1 MHGSLVLR
9 LGVCFVSF
17 MVGSLADYQQ
27 NMGLY
32 FVFTVLN
39 ACLGFL
45 IFFFHCT
52 CNETVRNWK
61 LYHVY
66 LAHVIKTT
74 KFINFESPIFC
85 LLAWSSSRARHSAIY
100 TLKSRNL
107 FEFFLN
113 LKEALKCVLRIVIR
127 SKQKFRCKYWG
138 FGIRKFGCS
147 MTLYYNNIY

>member
-61 LYHVY
+61 LCLYHVFMTSEPTNLRKKKSRLKY
-66 LAHVIKTT
+66 GFCKKSLRKNETLTSWPLLAHFFSRSAQIQCWSGKKSEPKVFNWSEFHFSKWLFT
-74 KFINFESPIFC
+74 KSIF
-85 LLAWSSSRARHSAIY
+85 
-100 TLKSRNL
+100 
-107 FEFFLN
+107 
-113 LKEALKCVLRIVIR
+113 
-127 SKQKFRCKYWG
+127 
-138 FGIRKFGCS
+138 
-147 MTLYYNNIY
+147 